1 MTFSC
6 PNHEFETD
14 TCRKLQGDCIQGRPG
29 CILEGKFKLTDHSRQ
44 RIREIEEDIA
54 ERNRARKKKREGR

>member
-14 TCRKLQGDCIQGRPG
+14 TCRKLKGDCIQGRPG
-29 CILEGKFKLTDHSRQ
+29 CILEGKFKLSDYALK
-44 RIREIEEDIA
+44 RIKEMEEGIA
-54 ERNRARKKKREGR
+54 ERKMMRKRQGRQG